1 MMKKKDT
8 RNNPIYLP
16 DYFTGRMEK
25 SFDLERDKDILL
37 WDFSIDASEIVKKQV
52 EWILRYIVKNIKDRE
67 ERRNQ
72 YLFPL
77 KFIFQ
82 YVEEAKISDI
92 LLMET
97 AQEKEYSARL
107 ISKTGKLCGSPGKF
121 VEFCRRELFLAEK
134 EPAWHANVWYVD
146 GLNINPERYESGS
159 VIQRFSFLDIV
170 TQENRAAFQEYTKYL
185 FQITGRSVST
195 IRIQHAYTREFL
207 HYLEERNMAVS
218 DLNAQTVVQ
227 YLEHLRM
234 QKLKPQSYNNKIQGT
249 IKFIAYLQ
257 VKDLICH
264 FKIPVTHFLK
274 KSYPARNEIKG
285 LDEKLGLL
293 EENLHLFPEDLRVM
307 SVILTH
313 TGIAKGKLL
322 LLKGTDFSWYNEAS
336 WMSIPETGRKIPIP
350 DILYWIV
357 IKYMKRSQ
365 KEMEQYLFLNSRGKR
380 YTTAGFCNALM
391 KQCSIH
397 GILDG
402 EYIFK
407 GCDYQKEF
415 CKMLYRSGAS
425 IQTIRDYMGFA
436 TDERV
441 KEYIGWLDE
450 QIARASEQYFA
461 QESHSLG
468 GAALMAKHDKMNE
481 VNRQESER
489 KIEMALQE
497 IKSASDKGKIVTV
510 SELSR
515 KTGLSKGFFYK
526 NEQVRAALDAARQEK
541 EGEHLIRIRKEIVE
555 YSIEKENELYKRE
568 LEKLKKENEELK
580 KENQKLKKAL
590 DKTRLAYLELL

>member
-1 MMKKKDT
+1 
-8 RNNPIYLP
+8 
-16 DYFTGRMEK
+16 
-25 SFDLERDKDILL
+25 
-37 WDFSIDASEIVKKQV
+37 
-52 EWILRYIVKNIKDRE
+52 
-67 ERRNQ
+67 
-72 YLFPL
+72 
-77 KFIFQ
+77 
-82 YVEEAKISDI
+82 
-92 LLMET
+92 
-97 AQEKEYSARL
+97 
-107 ISKTGKLCGSPGKF
+107 
-121 VEFCRRELFLAEK
+121 
-134 EPAWHANVWYVD
+134 
-146 GLNINPERYESGS
+146 
-159 VIQRFSFLDIV
+159 
-170 TQENRAAFQEYTKYL
+170 
-185 FQITGRSVST
+185 
-195 IRIQHAYTREFL
+195 
-207 HYLEERNMAVS
+207 MAVL

-227 YLEHLRM
+227 YLDHLRM

-293 EENLHLFPEDLRVM
+293 EEDLHLFPEDLRVM

-397 GILDG
+397 GILDE

-425 IQTIRDYMGFA
+425 IQAIRDYMGFA

-441 KEYIGWLDE
+441 KEYIGWQDE

-497 IKSASDKGKIVTV
+497 IKSAADKGKIVTV

-515 KTGLSKGFFYK
+515 KTGVSKGFFYK